1 MINIFTTEQ
10 SREIDSLTIARE
22 PIAPIDLV
30 ERAAHAFVAEFTAR
44 YDSGSRVVVFAGQGN
59 NGADALAV
67 ARILADIHNF
77 NVETCLINPTGK
89 LSPECETN
97 RERLL
102 QSFRQSLTEVAGNK
116 FYPPALGKNDI
127 VIDGLFGTGLNRPL
141 EGGFAAVVKYIN
153 ASQATVVSIDIP
165 SGLFGEDNSEN
176 DPEAIIRSDLTLTFG
191 SPSIVFLLPESAPYI
206 KKWKAIDIGLHPEA
220 VVSVQTNLRIVEE
233 EDAARLLRPRSRFA
247 HKGTF
252 GHALMVAGSRGK
264 LGSALLASQSCL
276 RAGAGLLT
284 VHIPACGELIL
295 QTSFPE
301 AMLSIDNN
309 ALRFTSPPA
318 DLSTFSAIAAGPG
331 LGLHP
336 DTAIALEI
344 LLSSV
349 ERPMVLDADALNIIS
364 SRSDLLSMI
373 PPRSILTPHPKE
385 FDRLA
390 GGDSANG
397 YKRLQ
402 KAVSFAAANS
412 VILILKGACTAVCLP
427 DGQVRFNSS
436 GNAGMATAGSGDVLA
451 GVILGLLC
459 AGYEPEDAATLGV
472 FVHGMAGDLAVA
484 SLSEEAMIASD
495 ITNHLGKAFKHLRM

>member
-10 SREIDSLTIARE
+10 SREIDSLTITRE

-30 ERAAHAFVAEFTAR
+30 ERAAHAFAAEFTAR
-44 YDSGSRVVVFAGQGN
+44 YEDASRIVVFAGQGN

-67 ARILADIHNF
+67 ARILSDAHNL

-102 QSFRQSLTEVAGNK
+102 QSPRQTLTEMAGNK
-116 FYPPALGKNDI
+116 FYPPVLGKNDI
-127 VIDGLFGTGLNRPL
+127 VIDGLFGSGLNRPL

-165 SGLFGEDNSEN
+165 SGLFGEDNSAN

-191 SPSIVFLLPESAPYI
+191 FPSIVFMLPESAPYI
-206 KKWKAIDIGLHPEA
+206 KKWKAIDIGLHPGA
-220 VVSVQTNLRIVEE
+220 VSSVHANLRIVEE

-252 GHALMVAGSRGK
+252 GHALMIAGSRGK
-264 LGSALLASQSCL
+264 LGAALLASQSCL
-276 RAGAGLLT
+276 RSGAGLIT
-284 VHIPACGELIL
+284 VHIPACGEIIL

-301 AMLSIDNN
+301 AMLSIDNS

-318 DLSTFSAIAAGPG
+318 DLPTFSAIAVGPG

-336 DTAIALEI
+336 DTSLALEI

-349 ERPMVLDADALNIIS
+349 DRPIVLDADALNIIS
-364 SRSDLLSMI
+364 SRSNLLDMI
-373 PPRSILTPHPKE
+373 PSRSILTPHPKE

-390 GGDSANG
+390 GSDSANG
-397 YKRLQ
+397 YERLQ
-402 KAVSFAAANS
+402 KAIRFAATHS

-427 DGQVRFNSS
+427 DGEVRFNSS
-436 GNAGMATAGSGDVLA
+436 GNAGMATAGSGDVLT
-451 GVILGLLC
+451 GVILGLIC

-472 FVHGMAGDLAVA
+472 FIHGMAGDLAVA

-495 ITNHLGKAFKHLRM
+495 ITGRLGKAFKHLRM